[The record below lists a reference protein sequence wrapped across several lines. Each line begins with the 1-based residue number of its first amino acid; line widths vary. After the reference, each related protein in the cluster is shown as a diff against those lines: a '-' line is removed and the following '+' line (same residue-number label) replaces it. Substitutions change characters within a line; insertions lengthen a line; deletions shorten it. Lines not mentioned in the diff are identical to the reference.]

1 MPKHAAPNMH
11 SSTAP
16 HAAGYLPHHSLR
28 YLKESAS
35 FALGLNYVQ
44 FAKLGLKPLGGGV
57 SLTYLSMQSIP
68 SSDWENEAERCSEG
82 EREKTAA
89 A

>member
-11 SSTAP
+11 SGTAP
-16 HAAGYLPHHSLR
+16 PAAAYLPHHSSR

-44 FAKLGLKPLGGGV
+44 FAKLGLKPLGGRGG

-68 SSDWENEAERCSEG
+68 SSDWETEAERG
-82 EREKTAA
+82 RDGTTAA
-89 A
+89 